1 MLPQRTILVTGCSS
15 GIGAYCCRALKRD
28 GWRVFATARKPD
40 DLAQLESEGFDT
52 FYLDYTD
59 AGSIESVAGSVME
72 LTGGKLDALFNNG
85 AHAQAGAV
93 EDLPMQ
99 ALRDQFEANFFG
111 WHDLTRRIVPFMRVQ
126 RQGRIVMNSSVYGLV
141 PGRWRGAYVSSKYAL
156 EGLMT
161 SMALELRGTGI
172 SVSMIEPGPITS
184 RIARNGLAWFEKYID
199 VENSVHAE
207 SYATQLRRLRQGG
220 SVSRLKLEPDA
231 VYKVLHHAL
240 NSPRPR
246 AHYPVTIPAKASA
259 ILRRVLPSSLL
270 YRVLAGRD

>member
-40 DLAQLESEGFDT
+40 DLAQLESEGFET

-59 AGSIESVAGSVME
+59 PGSIESVARSAIE
-72 LTGGKLDALFNNG
+72 LTEGGIDALFNNG

-93 EDLPMQ
+93 EDLPME

-111 WHDLTRRIVPFMRVQ
+111 WHDLTRRIVPSMRL
-126 RQGRIVMNSSVYGLV
+126 RGAGRIVMNSSIYGLV
-141 PGRWRGAYVSSKYAL
+141 PGRFRGAYVSSKYAL

-161 SMALELRGTGI
+161 SMALELRGSGV

-184 RIARNGLAWFEKYID
+184 RIAKNGLVWFEKYID
-199 VENSVHAE
+199 AENSVHAK
-207 SYATQLRRLRQGG
+207 SYRTQLLRLRQGG
-220 SVSRLKLEPDA
+220 AVSSLRLEPDA
-231 VYKVLHHAL
+231 VYKVLRHAL

-246 AHYPVTIPAKASA
+246 MHYPVTIPAKAGS
-259 ILRRVLPSSLL
+259 LMRRVLPSSLL
-270 YRVLAGRD
+270 YRILAGRD